1 MNYRLTTLGCKVNQY
16 DSAALSQLLGDTGFQ
31 PAGAGVR
38 ADLAIISTCCVT
50 ASAMRKSRQAIRRA
64 LKASPEFVLVVG
76 CYSDFD
82 RDRLEALL
90 DQAGVS
96 PGRRLVVGHHDD
108 LASRVRAKLRDW
120 MSVLEGPSGPDRMER
135 GHTKSPNGPTV
146 PHPSTSP
153 RSPLAGHLEQ
163 PAKRLAAGGG
173 TIGNEETMSAGT
185 SPVGRSSGASGPYT
199 IKARRTLAVKR
210 KSPGTAHLPPL
221 ERFPGRQRAFVKI
234 QDGCDAF
241 CTYCIVPFTR
251 AVVRSRPADAILAEC
266 RQLLRAGHREIVL
279 CGVFLGAF
287 GRDTAIRRKWAP
299 QPDALADLLARV
311 ARLDGLWRVRLS
323 SLEPGDVSEDLLDVL
338 ASQPAVAPHLHLPL
352 QSGSDAVLRRMN
364 RQYRADEYRQAVDR
378 LRRRLDRPAI
388 SADVIV
394 GFPGESESDFQA
406 TLDLARH
413 AGLAKIHAFP
423 FSPRRGTAAW
433 TFRHDAP
440 PADVVKGRLARLAQL
455 ERELAH
461 AYRRPFVGQ
470 TVEALVEGPD
480 QPGPRTAL
488 TDRYLTVHFR
498 HDHPDALA
506 GTVQRFYVDGADA
519 DGLAGLLADEK

>member
-16 DSAALSQLLGDTGFQ
+16 DSAALSQLLADTGFQ
-31 PAGAGVR
+31 PAAKGVR
-38 ADLAIISTCCVT
+38 ADLAVVSTCCVT

-64 LKASPEFVLVVG
+64 LKASPDFVLVVG

-90 DQAGVS
+90 DQAGVEAA
-96 PGRRLVVGHHDD
+96 RRLVTGHHDD
-108 LASRVRAKLRDW
+108 LASQVRAKLRDW
-120 MSVLEGPSGPDRMER
+120 MSVQEGPSGSDRVER
-135 GHTKSPNGPTV
+135 GHTTSPTGPAV

-185 SPVGRSSGASGPYT
+185 SPVGRSSGASGPST
-199 IKARRTLAVKR
+199 IKTRRSRAVKR

-221 ERFPGRQRAFVKI
+221 ERFPNRQRAFVKI

-251 AVVRSRPADAILAEC
+251 AVVRSRPAETILAEC
-266 RQLLRAGHREIVL
+266 RQLIQAGHREIVL

-311 ARLDGLWRVRLS
+311 ADLPGLWRVRLS
-323 SLEPGDVSEDLLDVL
+323 SLEPADVSDALLDVL

-364 RQYRADEYRQAVDR
+364 RQYRSDEYRRAADR

-388 SADVIV
+388 TADVIV
-394 GFPGESESDFQA
+394 GFPGESENDFQA
-406 TLDLARH
+406 TLDIARH

-440 PADVVKGRLARLAQL
+440 PGDVVKDRLARLADL
-455 ERELAH
+455 ERELARN
-461 AYRRPFVGQ
+461 YRKLFVGQ

-480 QPGPRTAL
+480 QTGPRTAL

-498 HDHPDALA
+498 HGGHEPLA
-506 GTVQRFYVDGADA
+506 GTVRRFYVDTDRT
-519 DGLAGLLADEK
+519 DGLAGQLADEN